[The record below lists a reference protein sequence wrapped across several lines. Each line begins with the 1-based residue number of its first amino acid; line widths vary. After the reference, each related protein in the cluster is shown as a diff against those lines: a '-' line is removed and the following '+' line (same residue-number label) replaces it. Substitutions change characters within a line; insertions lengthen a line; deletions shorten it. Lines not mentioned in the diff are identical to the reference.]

1 MTDNTLEA
9 AFDDEMYAI
18 YANAKMECDYT
29 ATRFHQI
36 LDEIGGIATAKR
48 LLNDA
53 KLHDGFTKL
62 WECGRLDL
70 TVEAV
75 IWDNPKWHSLF
86 NKEELQTAQ
95 NRLDELGYFR
105 QRR

>member
-9 AFDDEMYAI
+9 SFNAEMYAI
-18 YANAKMECDYT
+18 YARAKMECNYT
-29 ATRFHQI
+29 ATRFHQM
-36 LDEIGGIATAKR
+36 LDENGGVATAKR

-53 KLHDGFTKL
+53 KLHDGLEILWRRGKL
-62 WECGRLDL
+62 NL

-86 NKEELQTAQ
+86 NEEELQIAQ
-95 NRLDELGYFR
+95 NRLDKLGYFR
-105 QRR
+105 QCH

>member
-9 AFDDEMYAI
+9 SFDAEMYAI
-18 YANAKMECDYT
+18 YTSAKRECGYNATYFYRMLGEY
-29 ATRFHQI
+29 
-36 LDEIGGIATAKR
+36 GGVATAKR
-48 LLNDA
+48 LLNDD

-62 WECGRLDL
+62 WCCGKLNL

-86 NKEELQTAQ
+86 NEEELQTAQ
-95 NRLDELGYFR
+95 ERLDRLDYFR
-105 QRR
+105 

>member
-1 MTDNTLEA
+1 MADNTLEA
-9 AFDDEMYAI
+9 SFDADMYAI
-18 YANAKMECDYT
+18 YTRAKMECDYP
-29 ATRFHQI
+29 ATRFHQM
-36 LDEIGGIATAKR
+36 LGEYGGVATAKR

-53 KLHDGFTKL
+53 KLHDGFTRL

-75 IWDNPKWHSLF
+75 IWDNPRWHSLF
-86 NKEELQTAQ
+86 NEGEPQTAQ